1 MHALFYIPYLR
12 VCLSLF
18 GDSWRCAFFCVASAA
33 HFLNWR
39 NNSMEKRIEN
49 KKIAPALRKVISL

>member
-33 HFLNWR
+33 HFLIGGIILW
-39 NNSMEKRIEN
+39 
-49 KKIAPALRKVISL
+49 KKELKTKKLLLL